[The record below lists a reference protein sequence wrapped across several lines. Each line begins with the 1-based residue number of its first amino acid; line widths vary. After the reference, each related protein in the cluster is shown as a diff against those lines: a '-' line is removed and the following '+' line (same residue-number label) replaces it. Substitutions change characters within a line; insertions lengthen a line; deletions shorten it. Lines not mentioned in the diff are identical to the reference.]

1 MHIESGDILPS
12 LAQFQVR
19 STNLKTLP
27 SHSCKQP
34 SSPYPRTLAPRKKTV
49 NMVDWKY
56 SSFFRQIGSPGS
68 SPGDQVPGRGSRIT
82 VESSGGTARSL
93 SSQRMSTPFL
103 RAETPLKHENQKFDQ
118 KFDFEERGYF
128 GITKEIST
136 ILFSQVAET
145 QLNLEGR

>member
-1 MHIESGDILPS
+1 
-12 LAQFQVR
+12 
-19 STNLKTLP
+19 
-27 SHSCKQP
+27 
-34 SSPYPRTLAPRKKTV
+34 
-49 NMVDWKY
+49 
-56 SSFFRQIGSPGS
+56 
-68 SPGDQVPGRGSRIT
+68 
-82 VESSGGTARSL
+82 
-93 SSQRMSTPFL
+93 MSTPFL